1 LARSREAPVSASAR
15 PPAGFTRV
23 FVYGTL
29 RQGEGNHR
37 LLLSARFVG
46 EASTAA
52 GFALYD
58 LGAFP
63 GLVHEGAG
71 TVAGEVYDVDAE
83 TLAAL
88 DRLEGV
94 PSFYRRERIELEGV
108 GSTDAYT
115 LTLRQVRGCDLI
127 PSGDWKRRA
136 GRVPV

>member
-1 LARSREAPVSASAR
+1 
-15 PPAGFTRV
+15 V

-29 RQGEGNHR
+29 RRGEGNHR
-37 LLLSARFVG
+37 LLAHAEYVG
-46 EASTAA
+46 EARTVP

-63 GLVHEGAG
+63 GLVRDGAG
-71 TVAGEVYDVDAE
+71 TVVGEVYDVDAG

-94 PSFYRRERIELEGV
+94 PSFYRRERIELKGV

-115 LTLRQVRGCDLI
+115 LTSRQVRGCDLI

-136 GRVPV
+136 RRVPV

>member
-1 LARSREAPVSASAR
+1 MSASAR
-15 PPAGFTRV
+15 PPAGFARV

-46 EASTAA
+46 EAHTVP

-63 GLVHEGAG
+63 GLVREGAG
-71 TVAGEVYDVDAE
+71 TVTGELYDVDEA

-115 LTLRQVRGCDLI
+115 LTSRQVRGCDLI
-127 PSGDWKRRA
+127 PGGDWKRQRRRA
-136 GRVPV
+136 PV